1 MAEAKN
7 LKEAN
12 EIIAALEA
20 KSTEQS
26 ATISEQ
32 ETVIAELRGQL
43 AETKKEVKKSKV
55 IVKHNKQQYEVVIPQ
70 FSFNGEVLTAE
81 DLNIKPE
88 VVAALVQEESS
99 VLQVIV

>member
-43 AETKKEVKKSKV
+43 TATKKEVKKSKV
-55 IVKHNKQQYEVVIPQ
+55 IVKHEGSQYEVVIPQ
-70 FSFNGEVLTAE
+70 FSFNGEVVTAE
-81 DLNIKPE
+81 DLKSKPE
-88 VVAALVQEESS
+88 VVAALVVEESS